1 MEFIWGR
8 NIFQKFLNEPMQRES
23 DLEGSNIFIE
33 NSMSPLRANLCV
45 PKTWVLQ
52 VLGKWT

>member
-33 NSMSPLRANLCV
+33 NSMSPLRADLTSLRQMDV
-45 PKTWVLQ
+45 VGR
-52 VLGKWT
+52 VD